1 MTNKQKVSYKDG
13 EVMEDT
19 DDTRLTLITCDKAT
33 STTQRIVIQ
42 AVPKK

>member
-1 MTNKQKVSYKDG
+1 
-13 EVMEDT
+13 MEDT